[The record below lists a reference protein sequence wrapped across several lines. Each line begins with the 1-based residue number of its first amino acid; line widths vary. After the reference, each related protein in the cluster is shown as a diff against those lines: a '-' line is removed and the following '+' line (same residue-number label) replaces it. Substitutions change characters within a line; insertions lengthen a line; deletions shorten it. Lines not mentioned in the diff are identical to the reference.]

1 MTEAIAA
8 IAEFPQIEFPVAT
21 NIDTVLSS
29 FKIVLQS
36 KNIRVIPKN
45 TEITDIDINDSPLSL
60 TIEKFILNP
69 KRITA
74 NSSKFLETN
83 FGALS
88 SLEKKLGIFFG
99 IFFINI
105 PIIKEM
111 IKTSKIFDSNIN
123 V

>member
-1 MTEAIAA
+1 M
-8 IAEFPQIEFPVAT
+8 
-21 NIDTVLSS
+21 
-29 FKIVLQS
+29 
-36 KNIRVIPKN
+36 PKN

-74 NSSKFLETN
+74 NSRKFLETN

-99 IFFINI
+99 IFFINM